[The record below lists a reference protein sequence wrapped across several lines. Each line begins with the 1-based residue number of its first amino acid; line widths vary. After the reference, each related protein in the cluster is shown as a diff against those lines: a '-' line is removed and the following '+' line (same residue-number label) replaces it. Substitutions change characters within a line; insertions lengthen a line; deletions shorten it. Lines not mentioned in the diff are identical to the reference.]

1 MNAIATFVPAQTE
14 TKTVEVA
21 PAKVVLELTPRQ
33 AQQLRAL
40 IGETTGADGWA
51 LYEPLER
58 ACEAAGMPW
67 TYVPEAY
74 RRRMSGLRL
83 EDVPQA

>member
-14 TKTVEVA
+14 TKTIEVA

-51 LYEPLER
+51 IYDPLAR
-58 ACEAAGMPW
+58 ACEAAGVAH
-67 TYVPEAY
+67 TYLPRDFQRAV
-74 RRRMSGLRL
+74 RGLRL